1 MGIYLD
7 NAATSF
13 PKPKEVATAVYD
25 FMVNNGTSSG
35 RGSYKKAMQSDY
47 IVYECRKLI
56 GKLFNFD
63 NPKKVVLT
71 SNVTDSL
78 NIAMRGILKEN
89 DHVITSSLEHNAVWR
104 CLKTLERDIN
114 IKIDTVEC
122 SKDGITN
129 SQDIK
134 KYIKKDTALIVF
146 TQASNV
152 LGTIQPIR
160 EIGAI
165 AREHNIPF
173 LVDSAQSAGAMKIDV
188 KEDNIDILAFTGH
201 KSLLGPMGT
210 GGLIINTDID
220 IKPLKAGGTGGDSA
234 YEYQPDYYP
243 NHLETGTSNVS
254 GIAGL
259 REAIKFLNKDKGMSI
274 EKLPRYY
281 TELERRLE
289 IIKRIHKGCNASD
302 ISDMAYELML
312 DESNIHRDLRI
323 ISDGEMSVMG
333 QRVKVEYRKQNDEN
347 GEEYIL
353 STAHPLFLVQN
364 LEQIIALLN
373 GLKYSYEIYGYKEYA
388 RETAVSIW
396 MQLSDYATNRILNEL
411 PKEELKIDI
420 NWYKM
425 IADEAEERKRKLEEE
440 EDYIIDSFKTEE
452 FISNLGKNKEHSYL
466 KNLKNPRK

>member
-13 PKPKEVATAVYD
+13 PKPKEVADAVYD
-25 FMVNNGTSSG
+25 FMINNGTSSG

-56 GKLFNFD
+56 GNLFNFD
-63 NPKKVVLT
+63 DPKKVVFT

-78 NIAMRGILKEN
+78 NIAIRGILKEN

-104 CLKTLERDIN
+104 CLKTLEKDIN

-129 SQDIK
+129 PEDIK
-134 KYIKKDTALIVF
+134 KYIRKDTALIVF

-152 LGTIQPIR
+152 LGTIQPVK
-160 EIGAI
+160 EIGKI
-165 AREHNIPF
+165 ARENNIVF
-173 LVDSAQSAGAMKIDV
+173 LVDAAQSAGAMKIDI

-259 REAIKFLNKDKGMSI
+259 RAAIKFLNREGIDNIHNK
-274 EKLPRYY
+274 EK
-281 TELERRLE
+281 ELTKYALQRLE
-289 IIKRIHKGCNASD
+289 TVKD
-302 ISDMAYELML
+302 I
-312 DESNIHRDLRI
+312 
-323 ISDGEMSVMG
+323 
-333 QRVKVEYRKQNDEN
+333 
-347 GEEYIL
+347 
-353 STAHPLFLVQN
+353 
-364 LEQIIALLN
+364 
-373 GLKYSYEIYGYKEYA
+373 EIYGPKDCEK
-388 RETAVSIW
+388 I
-396 MQLSDYATNRILNEL
+396 LSVI
-411 PKEELKIDI
+411 
-420 NWYKM
+420 
-425 IADEAEERKRKLEEE
+425 
-440 EDYIIDSFKTEE
+440 SFN
-452 FISNLGKNKEHSYL
+452 IKNKRPEDISTILDQKYDIMLRAGLHCAPTAHSVINTKDRGSLRIGIGYFNEFNDIDKL
-466 KNLKNPRK
+466 VYALNDIQNS

>member
-7 NAATSF
+7 NAATPF

-63 NPKKVVLT
+63 NPKKVVFT

-129 SQDIK
+129 PQDIK

-160 EIGAI
+160 EIGVI
-165 AREHNIPF
+165 AREYNIPF

-259 REAIKFLNKDKGMSI
+259 REAIKFLNKEGIENIHNKEKELTKYAL
-274 EKLPRYY
+274 EKLE
-281 TELERRLE
+281 TV
-289 IIKRIHKGCNASD
+289 KD
-302 ISDMAYELML
+302 I
-312 DESNIHRDLRI
+312 
-323 ISDGEMSVMG
+323 
-333 QRVKVEYRKQNDEN
+333 
-347 GEEYIL
+347 
-353 STAHPLFLVQN
+353 
-364 LEQIIALLN
+364 
-373 GLKYSYEIYGYKEYA
+373 EIYGPKDCEKMLSVISFNIKDKRPEDVGSILDQKYDIMLRAGLHCAPTAHSVIGTKE
-388 RETAVSIW
+388 RGT
-396 MQLSDYATNRILNEL
+396 LRIGLGYFNEKEDIDKLVEALN
-411 PKEELKIDI
+411 
-420 NWYKM
+420 
-425 IADEAEERKRKLEEE
+425 
-440 EDYIIDSFKTEE
+440 
-452 FISNLGKNKEHSYL
+452 NL
-466 KNLKNPRK
+466 

>member
-63 NPKKVVLT
+63 NPKKVIFT

-129 SQDIK
+129 PQDIK

-165 AREHNIPF
+165 ARDHNIPF

-210 GGLIINTDID
+210 GGLIINTNID

-259 REAIKFLNKDKGMSI
+259 REAIKFLNKEGIENIHNKEKELTKYAL
-274 EKLPRYY
+274 EKLE
-281 TELERRLE
+281 TV
-289 IIKRIHKGCNASD
+289 KD
-302 ISDMAYELML
+302 I
-312 DESNIHRDLRI
+312 
-323 ISDGEMSVMG
+323 
-333 QRVKVEYRKQNDEN
+333 
-347 GEEYIL
+347 
-353 STAHPLFLVQN
+353 
-364 LEQIIALLN
+364 
-373 GLKYSYEIYGYKEYA
+373 EIYGPKDCEKMLSVISFNIKDKRPEDVGSILDQKYDIMLRAGLHCAPTAHSVIGTKE
-388 RETAVSIW
+388 RGT
-396 MQLSDYATNRILNEL
+396 LRIGLGYFNEKEDIDKLVEALN
-411 PKEELKIDI
+411 
-420 NWYKM
+420 
-425 IADEAEERKRKLEEE
+425 
-440 EDYIIDSFKTEE
+440 
-452 FISNLGKNKEHSYL
+452 NL
-466 KNLKNPRK
+466 

>member
-63 NPKKVVLT
+63 NPKKVVFT

-129 SQDIK
+129 PQDIK

-165 AREHNIPF
+165 ARDHNIPF

-210 GGLIINTDID
+210 GGLIINSAID

-259 REAIKFLNKDKGMSI
+259 REAIKFLNKEGIENIHNKEKELTKYAL
-274 EKLPRYY
+274 EKLE
-281 TELERRLE
+281 TV
-289 IIKRIHKGCNASD
+289 KD
-302 ISDMAYELML
+302 I
-312 DESNIHRDLRI
+312 
-323 ISDGEMSVMG
+323 
-333 QRVKVEYRKQNDEN
+333 
-347 GEEYIL
+347 
-353 STAHPLFLVQN
+353 
-364 LEQIIALLN
+364 
-373 GLKYSYEIYGYKEYA
+373 EIYGPKDCEKMLSVISFNIKDKRPEDVGSILDQKYDIMLRAGLHCAPTAHSVIGTKE
-388 RETAVSIW
+388 RGT
-396 MQLSDYATNRILNEL
+396 LRIGLGYFNEKEDIDKLVEALN
-411 PKEELKIDI
+411 
-420 NWYKM
+420 
-425 IADEAEERKRKLEEE
+425 
-440 EDYIIDSFKTEE
+440 
-452 FISNLGKNKEHSYL
+452 NL
-466 KNLKNPRK
+466 

>member
-13 PKPKEVATAVYD
+13 PKPKEVADAVYD
-25 FMVNNGTSSG
+25 FMINNGTSSG

-56 GKLFNFD
+56 GNLFNFD
-63 NPKKVVLT
+63 DPKKVVFT

-78 NIAMRGILKEN
+78 NIAIRGILKEN

-104 CLKTLERDIN
+104 CLKTLEKDIN

-129 SQDIK
+129 PEDIK
-134 KYIKKDTALIVF
+134 KYIRKDTALIVF

-152 LGTIQPIR
+152 LGTIQPIK
-160 EIGAI
+160 EIGKI
-165 AREHNIPF
+165 ARENKIVF
-173 LVDSAQSAGAMKIDV
+173 LVDAAQSAGAMKIDI

-259 REAIKFLNKDKGMSI
+259 RAAIKFLNREGIDNIHNK
-274 EKLPRYY
+274 EK
-281 TELERRLE
+281 ELTKYALQRLE
-289 IIKRIHKGCNASD
+289 TVKD
-302 ISDMAYELML
+302 I
-312 DESNIHRDLRI
+312 
-323 ISDGEMSVMG
+323 
-333 QRVKVEYRKQNDEN
+333 
-347 GEEYIL
+347 
-353 STAHPLFLVQN
+353 
-364 LEQIIALLN
+364 
-373 GLKYSYEIYGYKEYA
+373 EIYGPKDCEK
-388 RETAVSIW
+388 I
-396 MQLSDYATNRILNEL
+396 LSVI
-411 PKEELKIDI
+411 
-420 NWYKM
+420 
-425 IADEAEERKRKLEEE
+425 
-440 EDYIIDSFKTEE
+440 SFN
-452 FISNLGKNKEHSYL
+452 IKNKRPEDISTILDQKYNIMLRAGLHCAPTAHSVINTKDRGSLRIGIGYFNTKDDIDKL
-466 KNLKNPRK
+466 VEALNNL

>member
-63 NPKKVVLT
+63 NPKKVIFT

-129 SQDIK
+129 QQDIK

-173 LVDSAQSAGAMKIDV
+173 LVDSAQSAGAMEIDV

-259 REAIKFLNKDKGMSI
+259 REAIKFLNKEGIENIHNKEKELTKYAL
-274 EKLPRYY
+274 EKLE
-281 TELERRLE
+281 TV
-289 IIKRIHKGCNASD
+289 KD
-302 ISDMAYELML
+302 I
-312 DESNIHRDLRI
+312 
-323 ISDGEMSVMG
+323 
-333 QRVKVEYRKQNDEN
+333 
-347 GEEYIL
+347 
-353 STAHPLFLVQN
+353 
-364 LEQIIALLN
+364 
-373 GLKYSYEIYGYKEYA
+373 EIYGPKDCEKMLSVISFNIKDKIPEDVGSILDQKYDIMLRAGLHCAPTAHSVIGTKE
-388 RETAVSIW
+388 RGT
-396 MQLSDYATNRILNEL
+396 LRIGLGYFNEKEDIDKLVEALN
-411 PKEELKIDI
+411 
-420 NWYKM
+420 
-425 IADEAEERKRKLEEE
+425 
-440 EDYIIDSFKTEE
+440 
-452 FISNLGKNKEHSYL
+452 NL
-466 KNLKNPRK
+466 

>member
-13 PKPKEVATAVYD
+13 PKPKEVADAVYD
-25 FMVNNGTSSG
+25 FMINNGTSSG

-56 GKLFNFD
+56 GNLFNFD
-63 NPKKVVLT
+63 DPKKVVFT

-78 NIAMRGILKEN
+78 NIAIRGILKEN

-104 CLKTLERDIN
+104 CLKTLEKDIN

-129 SQDIK
+129 PEDIK
-134 KYIKKDTALIVF
+134 KYIRKDTALIVF
-146 TQASNV
+146 TQVSNV
-152 LGTIQPIR
+152 LGTIQPIK
-160 EIGAI
+160 EIGKI
-165 AREHNIPF
+165 ARENKIVF
-173 LVDSAQSAGAMKIDV
+173 LVDAAQSAGAMKIDI

-259 REAIKFLNKDKGMSI
+259 RAAIKFLNREGIDNIHNK
-274 EKLPRYY
+274 EK
-281 TELERRLE
+281 ELTKYALQRLE
-289 IIKRIHKGCNASD
+289 TVKD
-302 ISDMAYELML
+302 I
-312 DESNIHRDLRI
+312 
-323 ISDGEMSVMG
+323 
-333 QRVKVEYRKQNDEN
+333 
-347 GEEYIL
+347 
-353 STAHPLFLVQN
+353 
-364 LEQIIALLN
+364 
-373 GLKYSYEIYGYKEYA
+373 EIYGPKDCEK
-388 RETAVSIW
+388 I
-396 MQLSDYATNRILNEL
+396 LSVI
-411 PKEELKIDI
+411 
-420 NWYKM
+420 
-425 IADEAEERKRKLEEE
+425 
-440 EDYIIDSFKTEE
+440 SFN
-452 FISNLGKNKEHSYL
+452 IKNKRPEDISTILDQKYDIMLRAGLHCAPTAHSVINTKDRGSLRIGIGYFNTKDDIDKL
-466 KNLKNPRK
+466 VEALNNL

>member
-13 PKPKEVATAVYD
+13 PKPKEVADAVYD
-25 FMVNNGTSSG
+25 FMINNGTSSG

-56 GKLFNFD
+56 GNLFNFD
-63 NPKKVVLT
+63 DPKKVVFT

-78 NIAMRGILKEN
+78 NIAIRGILKEN

-104 CLKTLERDIN
+104 CLKTLEKDIN

-129 SQDIK
+129 PEDIK
-134 KYIKKDTALIVF
+134 KYIRKDTALIVF

-152 LGTIQPIR
+152 LGTIQPVK
-160 EIGAI
+160 EIGKI
-165 AREHNIPF
+165 ARENNIVF
-173 LVDSAQSAGAMKIDV
+173 LVDAAQSAGAMKIDI

-259 REAIKFLNKDKGMSI
+259 RAAIKFLNKEGIDNIHNK
-274 EKLPRYY
+274 EKKLTKYA
-281 TELERRLE
+281 LQRLE
-289 IIKRIHKGCNASD
+289 TVKD
-302 ISDMAYELML
+302 I
-312 DESNIHRDLRI
+312 
-323 ISDGEMSVMG
+323 
-333 QRVKVEYRKQNDEN
+333 
-347 GEEYIL
+347 
-353 STAHPLFLVQN
+353 
-364 LEQIIALLN
+364 
-373 GLKYSYEIYGYKEYA
+373 EIYGPKDCEK
-388 RETAVSIW
+388 I
-396 MQLSDYATNRILNEL
+396 LSVI
-411 PKEELKIDI
+411 
-420 NWYKM
+420 
-425 IADEAEERKRKLEEE
+425 
-440 EDYIIDSFKTEE
+440 SFN
-452 FISNLGKNKEHSYL
+452 IKNKRPEDISTILDQKYDIMLRSGLHCAPTAHSIINTKDRGSLRIGIGYFNTKDDIDKL
-466 KNLKNPRK
+466 VEALNNL

>member
-63 NPKKVVLT
+63 NPKKVVFT

-129 SQDIK
+129 PQDIK

-165 AREHNIPF
+165 ARDHNIPF

-259 REAIKFLNKDKGMSI
+259 REAIKFLNKEGIENIHNKEKELTKYAL
-274 EKLPRYY
+274 EKLE
-281 TELERRLE
+281 TV
-289 IIKRIHKGCNASD
+289 KD
-302 ISDMAYELML
+302 I
-312 DESNIHRDLRI
+312 
-323 ISDGEMSVMG
+323 
-333 QRVKVEYRKQNDEN
+333 
-347 GEEYIL
+347 
-353 STAHPLFLVQN
+353 
-364 LEQIIALLN
+364 
-373 GLKYSYEIYGYKEYA
+373 EIYGPKDCEKMLSVISFNIKDKTPEDVGSILDQKYDIMLRAGLHCAPTAHSVIGTKE
-388 RETAVSIW
+388 RGT
-396 MQLSDYATNRILNEL
+396 LRIGLGYFNEKEDIDKLVEALN
-411 PKEELKIDI
+411 
-420 NWYKM
+420 
-425 IADEAEERKRKLEEE
+425 
-440 EDYIIDSFKTEE
+440 
-452 FISNLGKNKEHSYL
+452 NL
-466 KNLKNPRK
+466 

>member
-13 PKPKEVATAVYD
+13 PKPKEVADAVYD
-25 FMVNNGTSSG
+25 FMINNGTSSG

-56 GKLFNFD
+56 GNLFNFD
-63 NPKKVVLT
+63 DPKKVVFT

-78 NIAMRGILKEN
+78 NIAIRGILKEN

-104 CLKTLERDIN
+104 CLKTLEKDIN

-129 SQDIK
+129 PEGIK
-134 KYIKKDTALIVF
+134 KYIRKDTALIVF

-152 LGTIQPIR
+152 LGTIQPIK
-160 EIGAI
+160 EIGKI
-165 AREHNIPF
+165 ARENNIVF
-173 LVDSAQSAGAMKIDV
+173 LVDAAQSAGAMKIDI

-259 REAIKFLNKDKGMSI
+259 RAAIKFLNKEGIDNIHNK
-274 EKLPRYY
+274 EKKLTKYA
-281 TELERRLE
+281 LQRLE
-289 IIKRIHKGCNASD
+289 TVKD
-302 ISDMAYELML
+302 I
-312 DESNIHRDLRI
+312 
-323 ISDGEMSVMG
+323 
-333 QRVKVEYRKQNDEN
+333 
-347 GEEYIL
+347 
-353 STAHPLFLVQN
+353 
-364 LEQIIALLN
+364 
-373 GLKYSYEIYGYKEYA
+373 EIYGPKDCEK
-388 RETAVSIW
+388 I
-396 MQLSDYATNRILNEL
+396 LSVI
-411 PKEELKIDI
+411 
-420 NWYKM
+420 
-425 IADEAEERKRKLEEE
+425 
-440 EDYIIDSFKTEE
+440 SFN
-452 FISNLGKNKEHSYL
+452 IKNKRPEDISTILDQKYDIMLRAGLHCAPTAHSVINTKDRGSLRIGIGYFNTKDDIDKL
-466 KNLKNPRK
+466 VEALNNL

>member
-63 NPKKVVLT
+63 NPKKVVFT

-259 REAIKFLNKDKGMSI
+259 REAIKFLNKEGIENIHNKEKELTKYAL
-274 EKLPRYY
+274 EKLE
-281 TELERRLE
+281 TV
-289 IIKRIHKGCNASD
+289 KD
-302 ISDMAYELML
+302 I
-312 DESNIHRDLRI
+312 
-323 ISDGEMSVMG
+323 
-333 QRVKVEYRKQNDEN
+333 
-347 GEEYIL
+347 
-353 STAHPLFLVQN
+353 
-364 LEQIIALLN
+364 
-373 GLKYSYEIYGYKEYA
+373 EIYGPKDCEKMLSVISFNIKDKRPEDVGSILDQKYDIMLRAGLHCAPTAHSVIGTKE
-388 RETAVSIW
+388 RGT
-396 MQLSDYATNRILNEL
+396 LRIGLGYFNEKEDIDKLVEALN
-411 PKEELKIDI
+411 
-420 NWYKM
+420 
-425 IADEAEERKRKLEEE
+425 
-440 EDYIIDSFKTEE
+440 
-452 FISNLGKNKEHSYL
+452 NL
-466 KNLKNPRK
+466 

>member
-63 NPKKVVLT
+63 NPKKVIFT

-122 SKDGITN
+122 GKDGITN
-129 SQDIK
+129 QQDIK

-259 REAIKFLNKDKGMSI
+259 REAIKFLNKEGIENIHNKEKELTKYAL
-274 EKLPRYY
+274 EKLE
-281 TELERRLE
+281 TV
-289 IIKRIHKGCNASD
+289 KD
-302 ISDMAYELML
+302 I
-312 DESNIHRDLRI
+312 
-323 ISDGEMSVMG
+323 
-333 QRVKVEYRKQNDEN
+333 
-347 GEEYIL
+347 
-353 STAHPLFLVQN
+353 
-364 LEQIIALLN
+364 
-373 GLKYSYEIYGYKEYA
+373 EIYGPKDCEKMLSVISFNIKDKRPEDVGSILDQKYDIMLRAGLHCAPTAHSVIGTKE
-388 RETAVSIW
+388 RGT
-396 MQLSDYATNRILNEL
+396 LRIGLGYFNEKEDIDKLVEALN
-411 PKEELKIDI
+411 
-420 NWYKM
+420 
-425 IADEAEERKRKLEEE
+425 
-440 EDYIIDSFKTEE
+440 
-452 FISNLGKNKEHSYL
+452 NL
-466 KNLKNPRK
+466 

>member
-7 NAATSF
+7 NAATTF

-63 NPKKVVLT
+63 NPKKVVFT

-129 SQDIK
+129 PQDIK

-259 REAIKFLNKDKGMSI
+259 REAIKFLNKEGIENIHNKEKELTKYAL
-274 EKLPRYY
+274 EKLE
-281 TELERRLE
+281 TV
-289 IIKRIHKGCNASD
+289 KD
-302 ISDMAYELML
+302 I
-312 DESNIHRDLRI
+312 
-323 ISDGEMSVMG
+323 
-333 QRVKVEYRKQNDEN
+333 
-347 GEEYIL
+347 
-353 STAHPLFLVQN
+353 
-364 LEQIIALLN
+364 
-373 GLKYSYEIYGYKEYA
+373 EIYGPKDCEKMLSVISFNIKDKRPEDVGSILDQKYDIMLRAGLHCAPTAHSVIGTKE
-388 RETAVSIW
+388 RGT
-396 MQLSDYATNRILNEL
+396 LRIGLGYFNEKEDIDKLVEALN
-411 PKEELKIDI
+411 
-420 NWYKM
+420 
-425 IADEAEERKRKLEEE
+425 
-440 EDYIIDSFKTEE
+440 
-452 FISNLGKNKEHSYL
+452 NL
-466 KNLKNPRK
+466 

>member
-63 NPKKVVLT
+63 NPKKVVFT

-129 SQDIK
+129 PQDIK

-146 TQASNV
+146 TQSSNV

-259 REAIKFLNKDKGMSI
+259 REAIKFLNKEGIENIHNKEKELTKYAL
-274 EKLPRYY
+274 EKLE
-281 TELERRLE
+281 TV
-289 IIKRIHKGCNASD
+289 KD
-302 ISDMAYELML
+302 I
-312 DESNIHRDLRI
+312 
-323 ISDGEMSVMG
+323 
-333 QRVKVEYRKQNDEN
+333 
-347 GEEYIL
+347 
-353 STAHPLFLVQN
+353 
-364 LEQIIALLN
+364 
-373 GLKYSYEIYGYKEYA
+373 EIYGPKDCEKMLSVISFNIKDKRPEDVGSILDQKYDIMLRAGLHCAPTAHSVIGTKE
-388 RETAVSIW
+388 RGT
-396 MQLSDYATNRILNEL
+396 LRIGLGYFNEKEDIDKLVEALN
-411 PKEELKIDI
+411 
-420 NWYKM
+420 
-425 IADEAEERKRKLEEE
+425 
-440 EDYIIDSFKTEE
+440 
-452 FISNLGKNKEHSYL
+452 NL
-466 KNLKNPRK
+466 

>member
-13 PKPKEVATAVYD
+13 PKPKEVADAVYD
-25 FMVNNGTSSG
+25 FMINNGTSSG

-47 IVYECRKLI
+47 IVYKCRKLI
-56 GKLFNFD
+56 GNLFNFD
-63 NPKKVVLT
+63 DPKKVVFT

-78 NIAMRGILKEN
+78 NIAIRGILKEN

-104 CLKTLERDIN
+104 CLKTLEKDIN

-129 SQDIK
+129 PEDIK
-134 KYIKKDTALIVF
+134 KYIRKDTALIVF

-152 LGTIQPIR
+152 LGTIQPIK
-160 EIGAI
+160 EIGKI
-165 AREHNIPF
+165 ARENKIVF
-173 LVDSAQSAGAMKIDV
+173 LVDAAQSAGAMKIDI

-259 REAIKFLNKDKGMSI
+259 RAAIKFLNREGIDNIHNK
-274 EKLPRYY
+274 EK
-281 TELERRLE
+281 ELTKYALQRLE
-289 IIKRIHKGCNASD
+289 TVKD
-302 ISDMAYELML
+302 I
-312 DESNIHRDLRI
+312 
-323 ISDGEMSVMG
+323 
-333 QRVKVEYRKQNDEN
+333 
-347 GEEYIL
+347 
-353 STAHPLFLVQN
+353 
-364 LEQIIALLN
+364 
-373 GLKYSYEIYGYKEYA
+373 EIYGPKDCEK
-388 RETAVSIW
+388 I
-396 MQLSDYATNRILNEL
+396 LSVI
-411 PKEELKIDI
+411 
-420 NWYKM
+420 
-425 IADEAEERKRKLEEE
+425 
-440 EDYIIDSFKTEE
+440 SFN
-452 FISNLGKNKEHSYL
+452 IKNKRPEDISTILDQKYNIMLRAGLHCAPTAHSVINTKDRGSLRIGIGYFNTKDDIDKL
-466 KNLKNPRK
+466 VEALNNL

>member
-13 PKPKEVATAVYD
+13 PKPKEVADAVYD
-25 FMVNNGTSSG
+25 FMINNGTSSG

-56 GKLFNFD
+56 GNLFNFD
-63 NPKKVVLT
+63 DPKKVVFT

-78 NIAMRGILKEN
+78 NIAIRGILKEN

-104 CLKTLERDIN
+104 CLKTLEKDIN

-129 SQDIK
+129 PEDIK
-134 KYIKKDTALIVF
+134 KYIRKDTALIVF

-152 LGTIQPIR
+152 LGTIQPIK
-160 EIGAI
+160 EIGKI
-165 AREHNIPF
+165 ARENKIVF
-173 LVDSAQSAGAMKIDV
+173 LVDAAQSAGAMKIDI

-259 REAIKFLNKDKGMSI
+259 RAAIKFLNREGIDNIHNK
-274 EKLPRYY
+274 EK
-281 TELERRLE
+281 ELTKYALQRLE
-289 IIKRIHKGCNASD
+289 TVKDIEVYGPKDCEKILSVISFNIKNKRPED
-302 ISDMAYELML
+302 ISTILDQKYDIML
-312 DESNIHRDLRI
+312 RAGLHCAPTAHSVINTKDRGSLRI
-323 ISDGEMSVMG
+323 GIGYFNTKDDID
-333 QRVKVEYRKQNDEN
+333 KLVEALN
-347 GEEYIL
+347 
-353 STAHPLFLVQN
+353 N
-364 LEQIIALLN
+364 L
-373 GLKYSYEIYGYKEYA
+373 
-388 RETAVSIW
+388 
-396 MQLSDYATNRILNEL
+396 
-411 PKEELKIDI
+411 
-420 NWYKM
+420 
-425 IADEAEERKRKLEEE
+425 
-440 EDYIIDSFKTEE
+440 
-452 FISNLGKNKEHSYL
+452 
-466 KNLKNPRK
+466 

>member
-129 SQDIK
+129 PQDIK

-259 REAIKFLNKDKGMSI
+259 REAIKFLNKEGI
-274 EKLPRYY
+274 ENIGTSLKRVKNANLNALLP
-281 TELERRLE
+281 E
-289 IIKRIHKGCNASD
+289 ILNINLKEGLLLMNNKINGFTSNATLLGVESRSSAPIRFYRD
-302 ISDMAYELML
+302 ENM
-312 DESNIHRDLRI
+312 ESNIKGI
-323 ISDGEMSVMG
+323 YPIGEGAGYAGGIMSSAI
-333 QRVKVEYRKQNDEN
+333 D
-347 GEEYIL
+347 
-353 STAHPLFLVQN
+353 
-364 LEQIIALLN
+364 
-373 GLKYSYEIYGYKEYA
+373 GLKCSE
-388 RETAVSIW
+388 V
-396 MQLSDYATNRILNEL
+396 L
-411 PKEELKIDI
+411 LKG
-420 NWYKM
+420 
-425 IADEAEERKRKLEEE
+425 ER
-440 EDYIIDSFKTEE
+440 
-452 FISNLGKNKEHSYL
+452 
-466 KNLKNPRK
+466 

>member
-63 NPKKVVLT
+63 NPKKVVFT

-129 SQDIK
+129 PQDIK

-165 AREHNIPF
+165 ARDHNIPF

-220 IKPLKAGGTGGDSA
+220 IKPLKAGGTGGDFA

-259 REAIKFLNKDKGMSI
+259 REAIKFLNKEGIENIHNKEKELTKYAL
-274 EKLPRYY
+274 EKLE
-281 TELERRLE
+281 TV
-289 IIKRIHKGCNASD
+289 KD
-302 ISDMAYELML
+302 I
-312 DESNIHRDLRI
+312 
-323 ISDGEMSVMG
+323 
-333 QRVKVEYRKQNDEN
+333 
-347 GEEYIL
+347 
-353 STAHPLFLVQN
+353 
-364 LEQIIALLN
+364 
-373 GLKYSYEIYGYKEYA
+373 EIYGPKDCEKMLSVISFNIKDKRPEDVGSILDQKYDIMLRAGLHCAPTAHSVIGTKE
-388 RETAVSIW
+388 RGT
-396 MQLSDYATNRILNEL
+396 LRIGLGYFNEKEDIDKLVEALN
-411 PKEELKIDI
+411 
-420 NWYKM
+420 
-425 IADEAEERKRKLEEE
+425 
-440 EDYIIDSFKTEE
+440 
-452 FISNLGKNKEHSYL
+452 NL
-466 KNLKNPRK
+466 

>member
-63 NPKKVVLT
+63 NPKKVVFT

-129 SQDIK
+129 PQDIK

-165 AREHNIPF
+165 ARDHNIPF

-259 REAIKFLNKDKGMSI
+259 REAIKFLNKEGIENIHNKEKELTKYAL
-274 EKLPRYY
+274 EKLE
-281 TELERRLE
+281 TV
-289 IIKRIHKGCNASD
+289 KD
-302 ISDMAYELML
+302 I
-312 DESNIHRDLRI
+312 
-323 ISDGEMSVMG
+323 
-333 QRVKVEYRKQNDEN
+333 
-347 GEEYIL
+347 
-353 STAHPLFLVQN
+353 
-364 LEQIIALLN
+364 
-373 GLKYSYEIYGYKEYA
+373 EIYGPKDCEKMLSVISFNIKDKRPEDVGSILDQKYDIMLRAGLHCAPTAHSVIGTKDRGTLRIGLGYFNKKEDIDKLVEA
-388 RETAVSIW
+388 
-396 MQLSDYATNRILNEL
+396 LN
-411 PKEELKIDI
+411 
-420 NWYKM
+420 
-425 IADEAEERKRKLEEE
+425 
-440 EDYIIDSFKTEE
+440 
-452 FISNLGKNKEHSYL
+452 NL
-466 KNLKNPRK
+466 

>member
-63 NPKKVVLT
+63 NPKKVVFT

-129 SQDIK
+129 PQDIK

-259 REAIKFLNKDKGMSI
+259 REAIKFLNEEGIENIHNKEKELTKYAL
-274 EKLPRYY
+274 EKLE
-281 TELERRLE
+281 TV
-289 IIKRIHKGCNASD
+289 KD
-302 ISDMAYELML
+302 I
-312 DESNIHRDLRI
+312 
-323 ISDGEMSVMG
+323 
-333 QRVKVEYRKQNDEN
+333 
-347 GEEYIL
+347 
-353 STAHPLFLVQN
+353 
-364 LEQIIALLN
+364 
-373 GLKYSYEIYGYKEYA
+373 EIYGPKDCEKMLSVISFNIKDKRPEDVGSILDQKYDIMLRAGLHCAPTAHSVIGTKE
-388 RETAVSIW
+388 RGT
-396 MQLSDYATNRILNEL
+396 LRIGLGYFNEKEDIDKLVEALN
-411 PKEELKIDI
+411 
-420 NWYKM
+420 
-425 IADEAEERKRKLEEE
+425 
-440 EDYIIDSFKTEE
+440 
-452 FISNLGKNKEHSYL
+452 NL
-466 KNLKNPRK
+466 

>member
-129 SQDIK
+129 PQDIK

-210 GGLIINTDID
+210 GGLIINTNID
-220 IKPLKAGGTGGDSA
+220 IKQLKAGGTGGDSA

-259 REAIKFLNKDKGMSI
+259 REAIKFLNKEGIENIHNKEKELTKYAL
-274 EKLPRYY
+274 EKLE
-281 TELERRLE
+281 TV
-289 IIKRIHKGCNASD
+289 KD
-302 ISDMAYELML
+302 I
-312 DESNIHRDLRI
+312 
-323 ISDGEMSVMG
+323 
-333 QRVKVEYRKQNDEN
+333 
-347 GEEYIL
+347 
-353 STAHPLFLVQN
+353 
-364 LEQIIALLN
+364 
-373 GLKYSYEIYGYKEYA
+373 EIYGPKDCEKMLSVISFNIKYKRPEDVGSILDQKYDIMLRA
-388 RETAVSIW
+388 GLHCAPTAHSVIGTKDRGT
-396 MQLSDYATNRILNEL
+396 LRIGLGYFNKKEDIDKLVEALN
-411 PKEELKIDI
+411 
-420 NWYKM
+420 
-425 IADEAEERKRKLEEE
+425 
-440 EDYIIDSFKTEE
+440 
-452 FISNLGKNKEHSYL
+452 NL
-466 KNLKNPRK
+466 

>member
-63 NPKKVVLT
+63 NPKKVIFT

-129 SQDIK
+129 PQDIK

-146 TQASNV
+146 TQAANV

-210 GGLIINTDID
+210 GGLIINTNID

-259 REAIKFLNKDKGMSI
+259 REAIKFLNKEGIENIHNKEKELTKYAL
-274 EKLPRYY
+274 EKLE
-281 TELERRLE
+281 TV
-289 IIKRIHKGCNASD
+289 KD
-302 ISDMAYELML
+302 I
-312 DESNIHRDLRI
+312 
-323 ISDGEMSVMG
+323 
-333 QRVKVEYRKQNDEN
+333 
-347 GEEYIL
+347 
-353 STAHPLFLVQN
+353 
-364 LEQIIALLN
+364 
-373 GLKYSYEIYGYKEYA
+373 EIYGPKDCEKMLSVISFNIKDKRPEDVGSILDQKYDIMLRAGLHCAPTAHSVIGTKE
-388 RETAVSIW
+388 RGT
-396 MQLSDYATNRILNEL
+396 LRIGLGYFNEKEDIDKLVEALN
-411 PKEELKIDI
+411 
-420 NWYKM
+420 
-425 IADEAEERKRKLEEE
+425 
-440 EDYIIDSFKTEE
+440 
-452 FISNLGKNKEHSYL
+452 NL
-466 KNLKNPRK
+466 

>member
-63 NPKKVVLT
+63 NPKKVVFT

-114 IKIDTVEC
+114 IKIDTVKC

-129 SQDIK
+129 PEDIK
-134 KYIKKDTALIVF
+134 KYIREDTALIVF

-165 AREHNIPF
+165 ARENNIPF
-173 LVDSAQSAGAMKIDV
+173 LVDAAQSAGAMKIDV

-259 REAIKFLNKDKGMSI
+259 REAIKFLNKEGIENIHNKEKELTKYAL
-274 EKLPRYY
+274 EKLQ
-281 TELERRLE
+281 TV
-289 IIKRIHKGCNASD
+289 KD
-302 ISDMAYELML
+302 I
-312 DESNIHRDLRI
+312 
-323 ISDGEMSVMG
+323 
-333 QRVKVEYRKQNDEN
+333 
-347 GEEYIL
+347 
-353 STAHPLFLVQN
+353 
-364 LEQIIALLN
+364 
-373 GLKYSYEIYGYKEYA
+373 EIYGPKDCDKMLSVISFNIKDKRPEDVGSILDQKYDIMLRAGLHCAPTAHSVIGTKE
-388 RETAVSIW
+388 RGT
-396 MQLSDYATNRILNEL
+396 LRIGIGYFNEKEDIDKLVEALN
-411 PKEELKIDI
+411 
-420 NWYKM
+420 
-425 IADEAEERKRKLEEE
+425 
-440 EDYIIDSFKTEE
+440 
-452 FISNLGKNKEHSYL
+452 NL
-466 KNLKNPRK
+466 

>member
-63 NPKKVVLT
+63 NPKKVIFT

-129 SQDIK
+129 PQDIK

-259 REAIKFLNKDKGMSI
+259 REAIKFLNKEGIENIHNKEKELTKYAL
-274 EKLPRYY
+274 EKLE
-281 TELERRLE
+281 TV
-289 IIKRIHKGCNASD
+289 KD
-302 ISDMAYELML
+302 I
-312 DESNIHRDLRI
+312 
-323 ISDGEMSVMG
+323 
-333 QRVKVEYRKQNDEN
+333 
-347 GEEYIL
+347 
-353 STAHPLFLVQN
+353 
-364 LEQIIALLN
+364 
-373 GLKYSYEIYGYKEYA
+373 EIYGPKDCEKMLSVISFNIKDKRPEDVGSILDQKYDIMLRAGLHCAPTAHSVIGTKDRGTLRIGLGYFNEKEDIDKLVEA
-388 RETAVSIW
+388 
-396 MQLSDYATNRILNEL
+396 LN
-411 PKEELKIDI
+411 
-420 NWYKM
+420 
-425 IADEAEERKRKLEEE
+425 
-440 EDYIIDSFKTEE
+440 
-452 FISNLGKNKEHSYL
+452 NL
-466 KNLKNPRK
+466 

>member
-63 NPKKVVLT
+63 NPKKVVFT

-89 DHVITSSLEHNAVWR
+89 DHVITSGLEHNAVWR

-129 SQDIK
+129 PQDIK

-173 LVDSAQSAGAMKIDV
+173 LVYSAQSAGAMKIDV

-234 YEYQPDYYP
+234 YKYQPDYYP

-259 REAIKFLNKDKGMSI
+259 REAIKFLNKEGIENIHNKEKELTKYAL
-274 EKLPRYY
+274 EKLE
-281 TELERRLE
+281 TV
-289 IIKRIHKGCNASD
+289 KD
-302 ISDMAYELML
+302 I
-312 DESNIHRDLRI
+312 
-323 ISDGEMSVMG
+323 
-333 QRVKVEYRKQNDEN
+333 
-347 GEEYIL
+347 
-353 STAHPLFLVQN
+353 
-364 LEQIIALLN
+364 
-373 GLKYSYEIYGYKEYA
+373 EIYGPKDCEKMLSVISFNIKDKRPEDVGSILDQKYDIMLRAGLHCAPTAHSVIGTKE
-388 RETAVSIW
+388 RGT
-396 MQLSDYATNRILNEL
+396 LRIGLGYFNEKEDIDKLVEALN
-411 PKEELKIDI
+411 
-420 NWYKM
+420 
-425 IADEAEERKRKLEEE
+425 
-440 EDYIIDSFKTEE
+440 
-452 FISNLGKNKEHSYL
+452 NL
-466 KNLKNPRK
+466 